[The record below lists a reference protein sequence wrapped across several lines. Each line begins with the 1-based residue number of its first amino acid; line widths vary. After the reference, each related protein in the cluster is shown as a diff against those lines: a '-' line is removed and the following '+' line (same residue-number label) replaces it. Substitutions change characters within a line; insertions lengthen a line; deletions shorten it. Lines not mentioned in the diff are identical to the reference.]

1 MRHFPLNLKNIKW
14 FDVIFSLSILL
25 IIMNDLFVEYWGLSQ
40 SIQLWLIVALSR
52 LRSSLAFFAM
62 LRFLAFDHHSSRTIK
77 ELVSGLVS
85 TTVLLC
91 TIILASSFF
100 TSALILWAKLKNRS
114 SQKRAVFAENLVAPP
129 HHGFF
134 LSKYSSVSSKFAA
147 NPQKD
152 ILLSYLNTGRV
163 INHHFC
169 LYVCMLLR
177 VRCVVFNNPIVLVVC
192 LYQHYVD
199 LRGLTWRSSSH

>member
-1 MRHFPLNLKNIKW
+1 MVMLDYVNVGSADRWSSELCNEINHNEWFVCWILRPLTIHPT
-14 FDVIFSLSILL
+14 
-25 IIMNDLFVEYWGLSQ
+25 IIVD
-40 SIQLWLIVALSR
+40 LSR

-100 TSALILWAKLKNRS
+100 SSALILWAKLKNRS

-134 LSKYSSVSSKFAA
+134 WANKFQIRSKPSKRHFA
-147 NPQKD
+147 
-152 ILLSYLNTGRV
+152 IFS
-163 INHHFC
+163 
-169 LYVCMLLR
+169 
-177 VRCVVFNNPIVLVVC
+177 
-192 LYQHYVD
+192 
-199 LRGLTWRSSSH
+199 